1 MELKIPEVIL
11 RKRREKNLTQEELA
25 AALGVSPQ
33 AVSNWE
39 RGGYPDIT
47 LLPKIAAF
55 FEITVDELIGSD
67 AATKEE
73 DIRSFTDRYWSGIGS
88 GKDGWIRKLALA
100 KEYYE
105 KYPQHYGI
113 MNCLEQAIV
122 YNMDVLAENHALLCE
137 VHNKIMAGCTDEGYR
152 RDSIHYMCYACTDE
166 ELEDR
171 IGSSELDWSE
181 AVAIGELREDR
192 FLLHSRY
199 EEYYSQRNGNDL
211 LIFMQ
216 YLGRNNMNYYRV
228 SGNMKDSPHN
238 DGFVYAEPER
248 TAAWEKHKM
257 RLLEAFDP
265 TGTDTVPEAWCGCYA
280 EACLKAAGASI
291 GCGRT
296 EEGFSLLE
304 KAFPLYERWLQIPD
318 GKKMAVGCPA
328 AFGGAA
334 VSKWSSDDY
343 SVYIYQEDGNRIWT
357 PYLWLFWQLKGDIY
371 HGMTKWPWFDT
382 VKEDP
387 RYLALLERAKKLAE
401 AE

>member
-11 RKRREKNLTQEELA
+11 KKRREKNLTQEDLA
-25 AALGVSPQ
+25 VSLGVSAQ

-47 LLPKIAAF
+47 LLPKIANF

-67 AATKEE
+67 AATREE
-73 DIRSFTDRYWSGIGS
+73 DIRSFTDRYWSGNGK

-105 KYPQHYGI
+105 KYPQNYQI

-171 IGSSELDWSE
+171 IGKSELDWSE
-181 AVAIGELREDR
+181 AIAIGELREER
-192 FLLHSRY
+192 FLLHRRY
-199 EEYYSQRNGNDL
+199 EEYYSQRNRNDL
-211 LIFMQ
+211 QIFMQ
-216 YLGRNNMNYYRV
+216 YLGRNNMNYYRM
-228 SGNMKDSPHN
+228 SSSMNGNLRD
-238 DGFVYAEPER
+238 DAFVYAEPER

-257 RLLEAFDP
+257 RLLESFDP
-265 TGTDTVPEAWCGCYA
+265 TGDSIVPEAWCGCYA
-280 EACLKAAGASI
+280 EFCLKAAGSSI
-291 GCGRT
+291 GCGRL
-296 EEGFSLLE
+296 EEGFALLE
-304 KAFPLYERWLQIPD
+304 KAFPLYERWLKIPS
-318 GKKMAVGCPA
+318 GKKMDVGCPA
-328 AFGGAA
+328 VFGGARI
-334 VSKWSSDDY
+334 SKWDDKTCC
-343 SVYIYQEDGNRIWT
+343 VDIYQADGSKTWT
-357 PYLWLFWQLKGDIY
+357 PYLWLFWQLRGDIY
-371 HGMTKWPWFDT
+371 QGMTQWPWFDA

-387 RYLALLERAKKLAE
+387 RYLTLLDKAKKLAE
-401 AE
+401 IE